1 MNKPQL
7 PDFLNN
13 ISVVLCRT
21 SHPSNIGST
30 ARAMKTMGLTRLVL
44 VCPQL
49 ITTPMTAHA
58 PVFDATQIQH
68 YQLPEESFI
77 LASGAAD
84 VLQHAKIVATL
95 EEAVAPCVLAC
106 ALTSRKRELTATLQT
121 PREITPE
128 ILAMAESGQKVALVF
143 GNETSGLSIDEV
155 DTCNRLITI
164 NGNPDYFSLN
174 LAQAVQVISYE
185 IMSQINLDMTHLSPE
200 TELATRAQITGMVE
214 HMETAMDSVGFFQRR
229 SSERLMRHMHK
240 LFGQTQI
247 NREDIDILRGFF
259 KTIENKVKPS

>member
-13 ISVVLCRT
+13 ISVVLSRT

-30 ARAMKTMGLTRLVL
+30 ARAMKTMGLTHLVL
-44 VCPQL
+44 VSPQL
-49 ITTPMTAHA
+49 ITTPMTAQ
-58 PVFDATQIQH
+58 PPIFDAAHIEN

-84 VLQHAKIVATL
+84 LLHKAKIVATL
-95 EEAVAPCVLAC
+95 EESIANCTIAC
-106 ALTSRKRELTATLQT
+106 ALTSRKRELSATLQT

-128 ILAMAESGQKVALVF
+128 ILAMAQNHQKVALVF
-143 GNETSGLSIDEV
+143 GHETSGLSVDEV
-155 DTCNRLITI
+155 NLCNRLITI

-185 IMSQINLDMTHLSPE
+185 IMSQIDLSMDYLLPE
-200 TELATRAQITGMVE
+200 ANLATREQIAGMVK
-214 HMETAMDSVGFFQRR
+214 HMESAMNHVGFFERR
-229 SSERLMRHMHK
+229 NSERLMRHIHK
-240 LFGQTQI
+240 VFGQTDI
-247 NREDIDILRGFF
+247 NKEDIDILRGFF
-259 KTIENKVKPS
+259 KTIENKVKSS